1 MKFQTPAEEIYT
13 LAKNQA
19 GMGKLV
25 SNSIG
30 VNLHIMA
37 NFEETSIGLFQTPAE
52 EIYTLNSSIL
62 SHLSSVSNSSGGN
75 LHDTDGASKK
85 AAKMFQTPAE
95 EIYTLKIAKPFE
107 IEKSF
112 KLQRRKFTQSLRR

>member
-1 MKFQTPAEEIYT
+1 MPADMKFQTPAEEIYT

-52 EIYTLNSSIL
+52 EIYTITPPMIGSYI
-62 SHLSSVSNSSGGN
+62 
-75 LHDTDGASKK
+75 DG
-85 AAKMFQTPAE
+85 
-95 EIYTLKIAKPFE
+95 
-107 IEKSF
+107 F
-112 KLQRRKFTQSLRR
+112 KLQRRKFTRYLADYSVLRL